1 MATCSKCYSP
11 KAQCCCPVEPGEP
24 ILPRCQDVNL
34 ADGNFTNATV
44 VVAGGCITQVSSG
57 LPLQYSPQICC
68 GGGGGGG
75 GGGGSGLPG
84 PPGAPGTPAT
94 VTVGTV
100 TTTAPGSLATVTN
113 IGSAQNAI
121 LDFTIPQG
129 QPGTTPVLPG
139 GVTFTDTLLTVN
151 NGIVQGQGINW
162 PPVTTAID
170 GGTSSAGISILLSK
184 SPIGTLSVGVD
195 ATVLVSSLQAD
206 YGGQSAALQAQ
217 INTIL
222 TRLTSATLFRLD
234 LLSAVATT
242 VLGSASKTVVGARY
256 LNPANIDYGL
266 SPTSTAVLYAILRTS
281 DATSSAGIE
290 LYQAT
295 GTGSPQIIAAT
306 PTTVSLTP
314 VLVQVDVSAAF
325 VNTAPSAIFEARLW
339 TGSPDGT
346 KEAICEGAWIEIKP

>member
-68 GGGGGGG
+68 GGS
-75 GGGGSGLPG
+75 GGGSGGSGPPG

-94 VTVGTV
+94 VTVGMV
-100 TTTAPGSLATVTN
+100 TTIAPGSPATVIN
-113 IGSAQNAI
+113 VGSAQNAVF
-121 LDFTIPQG
+121 DFAIPQG
-129 QPGTTPVLPG
+129 QPGTTPALPS

-151 NGIVQGQGINW
+151 NGIVQGQGVNW

-170 GGTSSAGISILLSK
+170 GGTSSTGISVLLTKAPST
-184 SPIGTLSVGVD
+184 GVLSVGVD

-206 YGGQSAALQAQ
+206 YGSQSAALQAQ

-242 VLGSASKTVVGARY
+242 VLGSASKQVVGARY
-256 LNPANIDYGL
+256 LNPASIDYGL
-266 SPTSTAVLYAILRTS
+266 SPTSTATFYAILRTS
-281 DATSSAGIE
+281 DAASSAGIE

-314 VLVQVDVSAAF
+314 VLVQVDVSSAF

-346 KEAICEGAWIEIKP
+346 KEAICEGAWVEIKP